1 MSKRSEDALIA
12 LRRIQ
17 RVTELAS
24 KRLART
30 AGLNPSQLSVLRIL
44 TEYPEVSAGYLAQ
57 ATQLKHAT
65 ITSLIDK
72 LEARG
77 LISRRRCDEDKR
89 RVWLRLLPAGKDAA
103 LAAKLRTRCTKHF
116 QSASTPCPTGSKSML
131 IASLEH
137 VTSLLDAENL
147 EAAPGSRCGRARQ
160 TSRFRKTE
168 HHAVAFATARLG
180 RYTPYLSPHGRLA
193 RGRKRRVFARHWSGG
208 TVPLGPT
215 PP

>member
-17 RVTELAS
+17 RVTEMAS

-44 TEYPEVSAGYLAQ
+44 TEYPEVSAGYLAE

-65 ITSLIDK
+65 ISSLIDK

-89 RVWLRLLPAGKDAA
+89 RVWLRLLDAGKAA
-103 LAAKLRTRCTKHF
+103 LANAPDPLHETF
-116 QSASTPCPTGSKSML
+116 SARFDALPDWQQAML
-131 IASLEH
+131 IASLEQ
-137 VTSLLDAENL
+137 VTSLLDAQNI
-147 EAAPGSRCGRARQ
+147 EAAPVLDIG
-160 TSRFRKTE
+160 E
-168 HHAVAFATARLG
+168 LDNHDL
-180 RYTPYLSPHGRLA
+180 
-193 RGRKRRVFARHWSGG
+193 
-208 TVPLGPT
+208 
-215 PP
+215 

>member
-17 RVTELAS
+17 RVTELSS

-44 TEYPEVSAGYLAQ
+44 TEYPEVSAGYLAG

-77 LISRRRCDEDKR
+77 FISRRKCDEDKR
-89 RVWLRLLPAGKDAA
+89 RVWLRLLPAGKAA
-103 LAAKLRTRCTKHF
+103 LAAAPDPLHETFSSRF
-116 QSASTPCPTGSKSML
+116 DALPDWQQAML
-131 IASLEH
+131 IASLER

-147 EAAPGSRCGRARQ
+147 EAAPVLDIG
-160 TSRFRKTE
+160 E
-168 HHAVAFATARLG
+168 LD
-180 RYTPYLSPHGRLA
+180 TPL
-193 RGRKRRVFARHWSGG
+193 
-208 TVPLGPT
+208 
-215 PP
+215 

>member
-89 RVWLRLLPAGKDAA
+89 RVWLRLLPDGRAA
-103 LAAKLRTRCTKHF
+103 LAEAPDPLHETFSERF
-116 QSASTPCPTGSKSML
+116 DALPDWQQSML

-147 EAAPGSRCGRARQ
+147 EAAPVLDVGELD
-160 TSRFRKTE
+160 K
-168 HHAVAFATARLG
+168 HPV
-180 RYTPYLSPHGRLA
+180 
-193 RGRKRRVFARHWSGG
+193 
-208 TVPLGPT
+208 
-215 PP
+215 